1 MSLSETASEAKRRSP
16 KKVIVV
22 GVAVVLVIALV
33 GIVSA
38 LTGGK
43 VTTGQKNL
51 LTSSA
56 LVGHHIHH
64 FSLDGLNGGVITSP
78 WSKGHS
84 SVLVFFASYCGPCKG
99 EMPKIAKYIRTHS
112 LSPIDVVAVDAADK
126 RPAAQAMIKKDD
138 VTFPVAFDPN
148 STVTTGLFG
157 FGYVPESVFLSA
169 RGVVKGVYYG
179 AIPKNILIEG
189 LKKLKSA

>member
-1 MSLSETASEAKRRSP
+1 LSETTSETKRSTS
-16 KKVIVV
+16 KKAIVI
-22 GVAVVLVIALV
+22 GVIVVLVIALV

-38 LTGGK
+38 LTGGT
-43 VTTGQKNL
+43 VNAGQKNL

-78 WSKGHS
+78 WSDGHS
-84 SVLVFFASYCGPCKG
+84 SVLVFFASYCGPCKA
-99 EMPKIAKYIRTHS
+99 EMPKIATYIRTHT
-112 LSPIDVVAVDAADK
+112 LSPVDVVAVDAVDK
-126 RPAAQAMIKKDD
+126 RTAAQAMIKKDD

-148 STVTTGLFG
+148 GTVTTGLFG
-157 FGYVPESVFLSA
+157 FEDVPESVFLSPS
-169 RGVVKGVYYG
+169 GVVKGVYYG